1 MDYRFLGYSF
11 LLFVCPGLA
20 LFAIHFLAVFLS
32 KKFGWQKFRRMTDM
46 AYQVTVFEHIYYWV
60 LFAVRGLVAL
70 VGLVIFLT
78 VGAAFIDGSSYVKHN
93 AEYVQYYEQL
103 EHPKLEDIE
112 KLEKYNKN
120 YKIATMLAK
129 KDVAE
134 KLVLIDET
142 EVLQKMVRDIQN
154 EKD

>member
-103 EHPKLEDIE
+103 EHPKLEDIA

-142 EVLQKMVRDIQN
+142 KVLQKMARDIIN

>member
-1 MDYRFLGYSF
+1 MDYRYLGYTF

-32 KKFGWQKFRRMTDM
+32 KKFGWRKFRRMTDM
-46 AYQVTVFEHIYYWV
+46 AYQETWFEHFYYWT
-60 LFAVRGLVAL
+60 LFAIRGLAL
-70 VGLVIFLT
+70 LAGAIIFLT

-103 EHPKLEDIE
+103 EHPKVEDLT
-112 KLEKYNKN
+112 KLIKYNKN
-120 YKIATMLAK
+120 HKMGELLAK
-129 KDVAE
+129 KEVAD

-142 EVLQKMVRDIQN
+142 KVLQKMVRDIEN